1 MASPASVSAPPQGFF
16 QKTKIIQVVK
26 SKRGHMPTLISYIYM
41 IIVFAQSWIKGT
53 RRVSIKKILVANRG
67 EIACRIMR
75 SCREMGIATVAVYSE
90 ADADALHVD
99 MADEA
104 VLIGPPAARESYLDI
119 AKIIAAAAQTG
130 ADAIH
135 PGYGF
140 LSENEDFAEAVAKA
154 GMIFIGPPVAAIRAM
169 GGKSEAKALMEKAGV
184 PLVPG
189 YHGDKQDEKFLAAE
203 GDKMGYPLLIKAS
216 AGGGGKGMRVVEK
229 PADFSEALAAAK
241 REALA
246 AFGDDHVLI
255 EKYLARPRHVE
266 IQVFADQAG
275 NTVYLFERDCSIQRR
290 HQKVIE
296 EAPAPGLAPDTRK
309 KMGEAAVAAARAIGY
324 VGAGTVEFL
333 LDTDGSFYF
342 MEMNTRLQVEHPVTE
357 MITGLDLVAL
367 QVSVAE
373 GQDLPFTQNDLAIDG
388 HAIEV
393 RLYAEDPANN
403 FLPGAG
409 QIQYLSFPLQ
419 SDAVRVDTGVREA
432 PFGEGDVISI
442 HYDPMIAKIIVHG
455 ADRDEAIARLS
466 AALADTHVA
475 GPKTNLNFLRALAAH
490 PAFAKADLDTRF
502 INRYSADL
510 LPEAKPAATNTALAL
525 GVLGILNLRD
535 EAPAPILRTQA
546 DPTSPWQDRGA
557 WRIGGADSEQF
568 RLDGGAGEVSVKV
581 TRPHGAGAPQLH
593 MPDGSVIDARY
604 MSATEDMGFYALL
617 NGEEHHAVVLRE
629 GRKLNV
635 MYANAQADITW
646 HDPLSVEAEE
656 DTAAG
661 RLTAPMPGKVVA
673 VRVQL
678 GDAVKKGQPLVI
690 VEAMKMEHTIVAPA
704 DGKISAINA
713 NVGEQVDEK
722 RELIA
727 LE

>member
-1 MASPASVSAPPQGFF
+1 M
-16 QKTKIIQVVK
+16 T
-26 SKRGHMPTLISYIYM
+26 
-41 IIVFAQSWIKGT
+41 
-53 RRVSIKKILVANRG
+53 IKKILVANRG
-67 EIACRIMR
+67 EIACRVMR
-75 SCREMGIATVAVYSE
+75 SCRDLGISTVAVYSE
-90 ADADALHVD
+90 ADSAALHVD

-119 AKIIAAAAQTG
+119 GKIIAAAKATG

-140 LSENEDFAEAVAKA
+140 LSENEDFAEAIAKA
-154 GMIFIGPPVAAIRAM
+154 GLIFIGPPVAAIRAM

-189 YHGDKQDEKFLAAE
+189 YHGDNQDEKFLASEAQ
-203 GDKMGYPLLIKAS
+203 KIGYPLLIKAS

-229 PADFSEALAAAK
+229 PEEFAEALGAAR
-241 REALA
+241 REAKA

-255 EKYLARPRHVE
+255 EKYLTRPRHVE
-266 IQVFADQAG
+266 IQVFADRAG

-296 EAPAPGLAPDTRK
+296 EAPAPGLAPETRA
-309 KMGEAAVAAARAIGY
+309 KMGAAAVAAAKAIGY
-324 VGAGTVEFL
+324 EGAGTVEFL

-367 QVSVAE
+367 QISVAE
-373 GQDLPFTQNDLAIDG
+373 GQDLPFTQDDLAIDG

-393 RLYAEDPANN
+393 RLYAEDPANH

-419 SDAVRVDTGVREA
+419 REAVRVDTGVREA
-432 PFGEGDVISI
+432 PFGDGDVISI

-455 ADRDEAIARLS
+455 ADRAQAIERLS

-475 GPKTNLNFLRALAAH
+475 GPKTNLNFLRAIAAH
-490 PAFAKADLDTRF
+490 PAFAAADLDTRF
-502 INRYSADL
+502 IERHADVL
-510 LPEAKPAATNTALAL
+510 LPAQKPRADHVTLALAAL
-525 GVLGILNLRD
+525 GVLHLRE
-535 EAPAPILRTQA
+535 EAQGTHIGPAA
-546 DPTSPWQDRGA
+546 DPTSPWQHRGG
-557 WRIGGADSEQF
+557 WRIGGADTETLVF
-568 RLDGGAGEVSVKV
+568 NDGTSDCSVKLSCKNGLDSPV
-581 TRPHGAGAPQLH
+581 LS
-593 MPDGSVIDARY
+593 MPDGSMMAARFVP
-604 MSATEDMGFYALL
+604 AAEDMGFYALL
-617 NGEEHHAVVLRE
+617 DDEELHAVALRD
-629 GRKLNV
+629 GNRLML
-635 MYANAQADITW
+635 MYSGVSTDIIW
-646 HDPLSVEAEE
+646 HDPLNADFAQE
-656 DTAAG
+656 DTAG

-678 GDAVKKGQPLVI
+678 GDSVKKGQPLVI

-704 DGKISAINA
+704 DGKVAAINA
-713 NVGEQVDEK
+713 NIGEQVDEK

>member
-1 MASPASVSAPPQGFF
+1 M
-16 QKTKIIQVVK
+16 T
-26 SKRGHMPTLISYIYM
+26 
-41 IIVFAQSWIKGT
+41 
-53 RRVSIKKILVANRG
+53 IKKILVANRG

-75 SCREMGIATVAVYSE
+75 SCREAGIATVAVYSE
-90 ADADALHVD
+90 ADSAALHAE

-104 VLIGPPAARESYLDI
+104 VFIGAAAARESYLDI
-119 AKIIAAAAQTG
+119 NKIIEAGRLTG

-140 LSENEDFAEAVAKA
+140 LSENEDFAEAVAAA

-189 YHGDKQDEKFLAAE
+189 YHGNNQDEAFLKSEA
-203 GDKMGYPLLIKAS
+203 DKMGYPLLIKAS
-216 AGGGGKGMRVVEK
+216 AGGGGKGMRVVET
-229 PADFSEALAAAK
+229 AAGFSEALGAAK
-241 REALA
+241 REAKA

-255 EKYLARPRHVE
+255 EKYLTRPRHVE
-266 IQVFADQAG
+266 IQVFADQSG

-296 EAPAPGLAPDTRK
+296 EAPAPGLHPDTRA
-309 KMGEAAVAAARAIGY
+309 KMGAAAVAAAKAIGY
-324 VGAGTVEFL
+324 AGAGTVEFL

-367 QVSVAE
+367 QISVAE
-373 GQDLPFTQNDLAIDG
+373 GQDLPFTQQDLAIDG

-393 RLYAEDPANN
+393 RLYAEDPANH

-419 SDAVRVDTGVREA
+419 SPSVRVDTGVREA

-455 ADRDEAIARLS
+455 KDRGEAIERLC
-466 AALADTHVA
+466 AALAETHVA
-475 GPKTNLNFLRALAAH
+475 GPKTNLNFLRDLAAH
-490 PAFAKADLDTRF
+490 PAFAAADLDTRF
-502 INRYSADL
+502 IERHRDTL
-510 LPEAKPAATNTALAL
+510 LPAQKPALDDMTLALATL
-525 GVLGILNLRD
+525 GVLHLR
-535 EAPAPILRTQA
+535 EETAARQVQRVQA
-546 DPTSPWQDRGA
+546 DPTSPWALRGN
-557 WRIGGADSEQF
+557 WRIAGADSEVFTFSDAGVHYPVTVSLAQGVDSPV
-568 RLDGGAGEVSVKV
+568 LTLPDGTDVETRFAPAGEN
-581 TRPHGAGAPQLH
+581 L
-593 MPDGSVIDARY
+593 
-604 MSATEDMGFYALL
+604 GFYALVG
-617 NGEEHHAVVLRE
+617 GEELHAAVLRD
-629 GRKLNV
+629 GNKLSV
-635 MYANAQADITW
+635 IYSGTDADIVF
-646 HDPLSVEAEE
+646 HDPLNVEAAE
-656 DTAAG
+656 DDAAG

-690 VEAMKMEHTIVAPA
+690 VEAMKMEHTVVAPA
-704 DGKISAINA
+704 DGKVTAINA
-713 NVGEQVDEK
+713 NIGEQVDEK

>member
-1 MASPASVSAPPQGFF
+1 MAQGRLYSLG
-16 QKTKIIQVVK
+16 V
-26 SKRGHMPTLISYIYM
+26 LIS
-41 IIVFAQSWIKGT
+41 KGLA
-53 RRVSIKKILVANRG
+53 RVTIKKILVANRG
-67 EIACRIMR
+67 EIACRVMR
-75 SCREMGIATVAVYSE
+75 SCRDLGIATVAVYSE
-90 ADADALHVD
+90 ADSAALHAD

-104 VLIGPPAARESYLDI
+104 ILIGPPPARESYLDI
-119 AKIIAAAAQTG
+119 GKIIDAATATG

-140 LSENEDFAEAVAKA
+140 LSENEGFAEAVAKA
-154 GMIFIGPPVAAIRAM
+154 GLIFIGPPIPAIRAM

-203 GDKMGYPLLIKAS
+203 AKKIGYPLLIKAS

-229 PADFSEALAAAK
+229 PEDFSEALGAAQ
-241 REALA
+241 REAKA
-246 AFGDDHVLI
+246 AFGNDHVLI
-255 EKYLARPRHVE
+255 EKYLTRPRHVE
-266 IQVFADQAG
+266 IQVFADRAG

-296 EAPAPGLAPDTRK
+296 EAPAPGLKPEIRA
-309 KMGEAAVAAARAIGY
+309 KMGAAAVAAAKAIGY
-324 VGAGTVEFL
+324 EGAGTVEFL

-367 QVSVAE
+367 QISVAE
-373 GQDLPFTQNDLAIDG
+373 GQDLPFTQDDLVIDG

-419 SDAVRVDTGVREA
+419 SGAVRVDTGVREA
-432 PFGEGDVISI
+432 PFGDGDVISI

-455 ADRDEAIARLS
+455 ADRAEAIARLS
-466 AALADTHVA
+466 AGLADTHVA
-475 GPKTNLNFLRALAAH
+475 GPKTNLNFLRTLAAH
-490 PAFAKADLDTRF
+490 PAFAAADLDTRF
-502 INRYSADL
+502 IERHAESL
-510 LPEAKPAATNTALAL
+510 LPQQKPPLDNATRALAAL
-525 GVLGILNLRD
+525 GALHLRSAAHAAAVRPD
-535 EAPAPILRTQA
+535 A
-546 DPTSPWQDRGA
+546 DPTSPWHHSDG
-557 WRIGGADSEQF
+557 WRIGGADTETLHF
-568 RLDGGAGEVSVKV
+568 GDGAGDYSVMLSYAQ
-581 TRPHGAGAPQLH
+581 GMEAPRLSL
-593 MPDGSVIDARY
+593 PDGSLIDARF
-604 MSATEDMGFYALL
+604 APAAEDMGFYALL
-617 NGEEHHAVVLRE
+617 EGEEFHAVLLRD
-629 GRKLNV
+629 GRRLTL
-635 MYANAQADITW
+635 MHSGTHAELIW
-646 HDPLSVEAEE
+646 HDPLCTEAEE
-656 DTAAG
+656 EDMAG

-690 VEAMKMEHTIVAPA
+690 VEAMKMEHTIVAPV
-704 DGKISAINA
+704 DGKVTAINA
-713 NVGEQVDEK
+713 NIGEQVDEK

>member
-1 MASPASVSAPPQGFF
+1 M
-16 QKTKIIQVVK
+16 T
-26 SKRGHMPTLISYIYM
+26 
-41 IIVFAQSWIKGT
+41 
-53 RRVSIKKILVANRG
+53 IKKILVANRG
-67 EIACRIMR
+67 EIACRVMR
-75 SCREMGIATVAVYSE
+75 SCRDVGIATVAVYSE
-90 ADADALHVD
+90 ADSAALHVD
-99 MADEA
+99 MADDA
-104 VLIGPPAARESYLDI
+104 VWIGPPPARESYLDI
-119 AKIIAAAAQTG
+119 GKIIDAAKATG

-140 LSENEDFAEAVAKA
+140 LSENEDFAEAIAKA
-154 GMIFIGPPVAAIRAM
+154 GLIFIGPPVAAIRAM

-189 YHGDKQDEKFLAAE
+189 YHGDNQDEKFLAAE
-203 GDKMGYPLLIKAS
+203 AQKIGYPLLIKAS

-229 PADFSEALAAAK
+229 PGDFAEALGAAR
-241 REALA
+241 REAKA

-255 EKYLARPRHVE
+255 EKYLTRPRHVE
-266 IQVFADQAG
+266 IQVFADRAG

-296 EAPAPGLAPDTRK
+296 EAPAPGLAPETRA
-309 KMGEAAVAAARAIGY
+309 KMGAAAVAAAKAIGY
-324 VGAGTVEFL
+324 EGAGTVEFL

-367 QVSVAE
+367 QISVAE
-373 GQDLPFTQNDLAIDG
+373 GQDLPFTQDDLAING

-419 SDAVRVDTGVREA
+419 RDAVRVDTGVREA
-432 PFGEGDVISI
+432 PFGDGDVISI

-455 ADRDEAIARLS
+455 ADRAQAIERLS

-475 GPKTNLNFLRALAAH
+475 GPKTNLNFLRAIAAH
-490 PAFAKADLDTRF
+490 PAFAAADLDTRF
-502 INRYSADL
+502 IERHADVL
-510 LPEAKPAATNTALAL
+510 LPAQKPRLDNATLALAAL
-525 GVLGILNLRD
+525 GVLHLRAEAETAGIK
-535 EAPAPILRTQA
+535 PAA
-546 DPTSPWQDRGA
+546 DPTSPWQHRGG
-557 WRIGGADSEQF
+557 WRIGGADTETLVF
-568 RLDGGAGEVSVKV
+568 NDGTSDCSVKLSCKDGLDSPV
-581 TRPHGAGAPQLH
+581 LSL
-593 MPDGSVIDARY
+593 PDGSLIAARF
-604 MSATEDMGFYALL
+604 APAAEDMGFYALL
-617 NGEEHHAVVLRE
+617 EDEEFHAVALRD
-629 GRKLNV
+629 GNRLTV
-635 MYANAQADITW
+635 MHTGVGAEMVW
-646 HDPLSVEAEE
+646 HDPLNAEFAQE
-656 DTAAG
+656 DTAG

-690 VEAMKMEHTIVAPA
+690 VEAMKMEHTIVAPV
-704 DGKISAINA
+704 DGKVTAINA
-713 NVGEQVDEK
+713 NIGEQVDEK

>member
-1 MASPASVSAPPQGFF
+1 M
-16 QKTKIIQVVK
+16 
-26 SKRGHMPTLISYIYM
+26 
-41 IIVFAQSWIKGT
+41 
-53 RRVSIKKILVANRG
+53 SIKKILVANRG
-67 EIACRIMR
+67 EIACRVMR
-75 SCREMGIATVAVYSE
+75 SCREMGIASVAVYSK
-90 ADADALHVD
+90 ADADALHVE

-104 VLIGPPAARESYLDI
+104 VLIGPAAARESYLDI
-119 AKIIAAAAQTG
+119 SKIIAAARETG

-140 LSENEDFAEAVAKA
+140 LSENEDFAEAVAAA
-154 GMIFIGPPVAAIRAM
+154 GMVFIGPPVAAIRAM

-189 YHGDKQDEKFLAAE
+189 YHGDNQDAAFLAAE
-203 GDKMGYPLLIKAS
+203 AEKIGYPLLIKAS
-216 AGGGGKGMRVVEK
+216 AGGGGKGMRVVES
-229 PADFSEALAAAK
+229 AGDFSEALGAAK

-296 EAPAPGLAPDTRK
+296 EAPAPGLAPETRA
-309 KMGEAAVAAARAIGY
+309 KMGAAAVAAAKAIGY

-373 GQDLPFTQNDLAIDG
+373 GEDLPFTQDDLAIDG

-419 SDAVRVDTGVREA
+419 SDAVRIDTGVREA

-455 ADRDEAIARLS
+455 SDRDEAIARLG
-466 AALADTHVA
+466 AALAETQVA

-490 PAFAKADLDTRF
+490 PAFAAADLDTRF
-502 INRYSADL
+502 INRYAADL
-510 LPEAKPAATNTALAL
+510 LPEQKPAASAETLALA
-525 GVLGILNLRD
+525 VLGILKLRD
-535 EAPAPILRTQA
+535 ETPPLRVQ
-546 DPTSPWQDRGA
+546 DDGDITSPWDDRGA
-557 WRIGGADSEQF
+557 WRIGGADREVF
-568 RLDGGAGEVSVKV
+568 LLDGGAGDVSVSV
-581 TRPHGAGAPQLH
+581 TRARADDVLMLH
-593 MPDGSVIDARY
+593 MPDGAVVQAHYLPAADN
-604 MSATEDMGFYALL
+604 MGFYALL
-617 NGEEHHAVVLRE
+617 DGREYHAVVLRD
-629 GRKLNV
+629 GRRLNV
-635 MYANAQADITW
+635 MHAGEQADVIW
-646 HDPLSVEAEE
+646 HDPLCVEAEE

-678 GDAVKKGQPLVI
+678 GDAVTKGQPLVI